1 MESFEYVAAKDVIM
15 ELVHAANHYVEDS
28 APWTLA
34 KDPSRSGELADVIR
48 NLLESIRISA
58 HLLAPFMPQTSVEV
72 LRRMGATGELD
83 CDDLAAAC
91 EWGQLA
97 GGVEVTKG
105 DALFPRLAAKG

>member
-1 MESFEYVAAKDVIM
+1 M
-15 ELVHAANHYVEDS
+15 
-28 APWTLA
+28 
-34 KDPSRSGELADVIR
+34 GEFADVIC

-72 LRRMGATGELD
+72 LRRMGATGELE
-83 CDDLAAAC
+83 CDDLVAAC

-97 GGVEVTKG
+97 GGVKVTKG